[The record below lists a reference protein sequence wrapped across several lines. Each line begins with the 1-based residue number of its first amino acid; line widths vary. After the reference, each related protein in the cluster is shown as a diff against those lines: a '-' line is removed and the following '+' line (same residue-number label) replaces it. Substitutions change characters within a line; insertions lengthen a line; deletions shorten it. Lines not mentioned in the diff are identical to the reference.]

1 MGDTQVVLEGLGFPE
16 STRWRDGR
24 IWLCNWGFGE
34 VLAVTPDGRR
44 EVVAQLAPNTLPF
57 SIDWLP
63 DGRLLVIDG
72 PRRTLL
78 RREPDATLTT
88 VGDLTG
94 YGPAPFNELVVD
106 SAGNAYVNGG
116 TGSVVLVRRDGT
128 VRTVADG
135 LLWPNGMAL
144 VDHGRTLVVADS
156 HANQLV
162 AFAVAVDATL
172 SNRRVWADLQHA
184 PDGICAD
191 AEGAIWV
198 ASVPGRHCVRGAR
211 RWRRTRDNR
220 RRPRL
225 FRVHAGG
232 RGRSDTVHRRRGV
245 ARHGG
250 GHDRGSGRHRAA
262 SRRARATGGSCRA
275 PLNDTWITAIGA
287 LAANL
292 REGG

>member
-1 MGDTQVVLEGLGFPE
+1 MTETGHEEGGRMGDTQVVLEGLGFPE

-34 VLAVTPDGRR
+34 VLAVTPEGRR

-63 DGRLLVIDG
+63 DGRLLIVDG

-78 RREPDATLTT
+78 RQEPDATLTT

-94 YGPAPFNELVVD
+94 FGPAPFNELVVD
-106 SAGNAYVNGG
+106 TVGNAYVNGG
-116 TGSVVLVRRDGT
+116 EGSVMLVRPDGT

-156 HANQLV
+156 HANQLL
-162 AFAVAVDATL
+162 AFDVAVDATL
-172 SNRRVWADLQHA
+172 SDQRVWADLEHA

-191 AEGAIWV
+191 GERAIWV
-198 ASVPGRHCVRGAR
+198 ASVPGRHCVRVQEGGDVLATIAVDR
-211 RWRRTRDNR
+211 GCFACMLGGEDGRTLFIAAAEWRGMEPAMTEG
-220 RRPRL
+220 PGVTGQL
-225 FRVHAGG
+225 LAAPGQPAAHAG
-232 RGRSDTVHRRRGV
+232 R
-245 ARHGG
+245 
-250 GHDRGSGRHRAA
+250 
-262 SRRARATGGSCRA
+262 
-275 PLNDTWITAIGA
+275 P
-287 LAANL
+287 
-292 REGG
+292 